1 MRVVQSELHA
11 VHSLANARLTEPM
24 EQQSADELGHC
35 KPICLGVFDGGLLV
49 EHIANDEGCQSDLAD
64 SDKDNLAQ

>member
-1 MRVVQSELHA
+1 
-11 VHSLANARLTEPM
+11 M

-35 KPICLGVFDGGLLV
+35 KPISLGVFDGGLLV